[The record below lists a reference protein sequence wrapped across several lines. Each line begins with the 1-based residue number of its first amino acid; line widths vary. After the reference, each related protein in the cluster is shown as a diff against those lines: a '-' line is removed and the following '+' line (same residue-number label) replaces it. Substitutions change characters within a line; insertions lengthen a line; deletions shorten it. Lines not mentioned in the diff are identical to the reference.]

1 MHNAH
6 QEEHPRRECPRVKM
20 ILIVEDDPD
29 IGQYLSLAISHE
41 TPYLS
46 LLVTDSVRAL
56 EVVKHIRPNLFILD
70 YRLSSMNGVE
80 LYDQLH
86 LTAGLETIPAIIMSA
101 GLPREQLENEI
112 KQRQLVALPNP
123 HNLDDLVQTLEQ
135 VFASAYQG
143 AVTDRAGDSDAPSH
157 H

>member
-29 IGQYLSLAISHE
+29 IGQYLSFAISHE
-41 TPYLS
+41 TPYQS
-46 LLVTDSVRAL
+46 LLVTDGVRAL
-56 EVVKHIRPNLFILD
+56 EVVKHIRPNLFLLD
-70 YRLSSMNGVE
+70 YRLPCLNGVG

-86 LTAGLETIPAIIMSA
+86 LTSGLETIPAIIMSA
-101 GLPREQLENEI
+101 SLPREQLENEI
-112 KQRQLVALPNP
+112 KRRQLVALPNP

-135 VFASAYQG
+135 VFASAFQG

>member
-6 QEEHPRRECPRVKM
+6 QEEHPGRECSCVKM

-29 IGQYLSLAISHE
+29 IGQYLSLAISLE
-41 TPYLS
+41 TPYQS
-46 LLVTDSVRAL
+46 LLVTDSVQAL
-56 EVVKHIRPNLFILD
+56 EVVKHNRPNLFLLD
-70 YRLSSMNGVE
+70 YRLPCLNGVE

-86 LTAGLETIPAIIMSA
+86 LTSGLETIPAIIMSA
-101 GLPREQLENEI
+101 SLPREQLENEI

-143 AVTDRAGDSDAPSH
+143 AVTDRAGDSDAPLH

>member
-29 IGQYLSLAISHE
+29 IGQYLSLAISLE
-41 TPYLS
+41 TPYQS

-56 EVVKHIRPNLFILD
+56 EVVKHNRPNLFLLD
-70 YRLSSMNGVE
+70 YRLPCLNGVE

-86 LTAGLETIPAIIMSA
+86 LTSGLETIPAINAHRLNNAATWKPINRRWARSI
-101 GLPREQLENEI
+101 GP
-112 KQRQLVALPNP
+112 
-123 HNLDDLVQTLEQ
+123 
-135 VFASAYQG
+135 
-143 AVTDRAGDSDAPSH
+143 
-157 H
+157 

>member
-1 MHNAH
+1 
-6 QEEHPRRECPRVKM
+6 M
-20 ILIVEDDPD
+20 ILIVEDDPG
-29 IGQYLSLAISHE
+29 IGQYIFLTISRE
-41 TPYLS
+41 TPYQS

-70 YRLSSMNGVE
+70 YRLPSLSGVE

-112 KQRQLVALPNP
+112 KRRQLVALPNP
-123 HNLDDLVQTLEQ
+123 HDLDDLLQTIEQ
-135 VFASAYQG
+135 VFAPAFQG
-143 AVTDRAGDSDAPSH
+143 TVADRGGDSDAPSH

>member
-6 QEEHPRRECPRVKM
+6 QEEHPGREYACVKT
-20 ILIVEDDPD
+20 ILIVEDDPG

-41 TPYLS
+41 TPYQS
-46 LLVTDSVRAL
+46 LLVTHSVRAL
-56 EVVKHIRPNLFILD
+56 EVVKHIRPNLFLLN
-70 YRLSSMNGVE
+70 YRLPCLNGVE

-101 GLPREQLENEI
+101 GLPQEQLENEI

-123 HNLDDLVQTLEQ
+123 HDLDDLLQTLEQ
-135 VFASAYQG
+135 VFAPAYQG
-143 AVTDRAGDSDAPSH
+143 AVTDRGGDSDAPLH

>member
-41 TPYLS
+41 TPYQS

-56 EVVKHIRPNLFILD
+56 EVVKHIRPNLFLLD
-70 YRLSSMNGVE
+70 YRLRCLNGVE

-86 LTAGLETIPAIIMSA
+86 LTSGLETIPAIIMSA
-101 GLPREQLENEI
+101 SLPREQLENEI

-135 VFASAYQG
+135 VFASALQG
-143 AVTDRAGDSDAPSH
+143 AVTDRAGGSDAPSH

>member
-56 EVVKHIRPNLFILD
+56 EVVKHIRPNLFMLD
-70 YRLSSMNGVE
+70 YRLPCLNGVE
-80 LYDQLH
+80 LYDELH
-86 LTAGLETIPAIIMSA
+86 LTAGLETIPAIIMCA
-101 GLPREQLENEI
+101 GLPRDQLENEI
-112 KQRQLVALPNP
+112 KRRHLAVLPNP
-123 HNLDDLVQTLEQ
+123 YDLDDLLQ
-135 VFASAYQG
+135 
-143 AVTDRAGDSDAPSH
+143 
-157 H
+157 

>member
-41 TPYLS
+41 TPYQS
-46 LLVTDSVRAL
+46 LLGTDSVRAL
-56 EVVKHIRPNLFILD
+56 EVVKHIRPNLFLLN
-70 YRLSSMNGVE
+70 YRLPSLNGIE

-86 LTAGLETIPAIIMSA
+86 LTSGLETIPAIIMSA

-112 KQRQLVALPNP
+112 KQRQLIALPNP

>member
-1 MHNAH
+1 VHNAH
-6 QEEHPRRECPRVKM
+6 QEEHPGRECSCVKM
-20 ILIVEDDPD
+20 ILIVEDDPG
-29 IGQYLSLAISHE
+29 IGQYIFLTISRE

-70 YRLSSMNGVE
+70 YRLSSVNGVE

-86 LTAGLETIPAIIMSA
+86 LTEGLETIPAIIMSA
-101 GLPREQLENEI
+101 DLPREQLENEI
-112 KQRQLVALPNP
+112 KQRYLVALPNP
-123 HNLDDLVQTLEQ
+123 HDRGGLLQTIEQ
-135 VFASAYQG
+135 VFASVSQG
-143 AVTDRAGDSDAPSH
+143 TVTDRGGGSGASSH

>member
-20 ILIVEDDPD
+20 ILIVEDDPG

-41 TPYLS
+41 TPYQS

-56 EVVKHIRPNLFILD
+56 EVVKHIRPNLFLLD
-70 YRLSSMNGVE
+70 YRLRCLNGVE

-86 LTAGLETIPAIIMSA
+86 LTEGLETIPAIIMSA
-101 GLPREQLENEI
+101 SLPHEKLENEI

-123 HNLDDLVQTLEQ
+123 HDLDDLHQTIEQ
-135 VFASAYQG
+135 VFASSLQE
-143 AVTDRAGDSDAPSH
+143 AVTDRGGDSDAPSH